1 MLTERHQDI
10 IRRILLKEGDSMP
23 RKYQNGKLEIRRD
36 VSRPY
41 YFVRITVPIIGPD
54 GRQLMRRKQTLGF
67 LDTITLKQAKALRAE
82 ALEAANMGKIL
93 ADSQVKFKHVAQRFL
108 NVRVPQLGVAA
119 QAKYSGQIARHILP
133 AFGEMKM
140 CEIDRPAV
148 EQWLTAKAE
157 TLSWW
162 TRIDLKGIL
171 SAIFTTAADW
181 KLYAGDNPTKGVRCG
196 RKALA
201 HEKRLLS
208 RDDMQRLL
216 GALDG
221 DVKLIIL
228 TIFGTGLRIS
238 EVLGL
243 RWGNIDLDAGT
254 LKVAQRW
261 YRGDLDEPKTQA
273 SERTRQLG
281 PLVEEF
287 KRRWIG
293 VQGFAGGSLVPPP
306 FTGSAVTCAIKDR
319 YIFVGD
325 DGLTPPDERDLLRY
339 VLRPTLKR
347 LGLYYPGFGWHG
359 FRRQNISWRQQ
370 AGATPFEAQKSA
382 GHASMDMTY
391 EYSLTDAERERDQ
404 VGKMFERLLD
414 GPEGK
419 TQ

>member
-1 MLTERHQDI
+1 M
-10 IRRILLKEGDSMP
+10 
-23 RKYQNGKLEIRRD
+23 
-36 VSRPY
+36 
-41 YFVRITVPIIGPD
+41 RITVPIIGPD
-54 GRQLMRRKQTLGF
+54 GRQLTRRKQNLGF
-67 LDTITLKQAKALRAE
+67 LDTITLKQAKVLRAE

-93 ADSQVKFKHVAQRFL
+93 AESQVKFKHVAQRFL
-108 NVRVPQLGVAA
+108 SVRVPQLSVAA

-162 TRIDLKGIL
+162 SRIDLKGIL

-196 RKALA
+196 RKTLA

-208 RDDMQRLL
+208 RDDMRRLL

-243 RWGNIDLDAGT
+243 QWGHIDLDAGT

-293 VQGFAGGSLVPPP
+293 AQGSQEVPSLRQ
-306 FTGSAVTCAIKDR
+306 TGSAVACAIKDR
-319 YIFVGD
+319 YVFTGD

-339 VLRPTLKR
+339 QLRPALKR
-347 LGLYYPGFGWHG
+347 LGLY
-359 FRRQNISWRQQ
+359 
-370 AGATPFEAQKSA
+370 TA
-382 GHASMDMTY
+382 GHGLAHMAPDVRVVAAVCGWLYAVRGAEEARHASPDMTF
-391 EYSLTDAERERDQ
+391 EYTLLDAEREREQ
-404 VGKMFERLLD
+404 IGRMFERLLD
-414 GPEGK
+414 GPGER